1 MTFVACE
8 DNNITS
14 DIENVEE
21 GILYESDEL
30 GEMTR
35 KASVAEIKARAD
47 EQYHKSMNL
56 RKNRVAAATSIPH
69 WVGVLSATGGCP
81 AGVPNISYYMD
92 CEDKRTDTQYEYHNC
107 TNCYRPKGAQIVN
120 GGDVKWSICIVDA
133 KKYNFQRI
141 KYSYALF
148 DFSME
153 QYLGEQNIAS
163 IYVYNDDE
171 DKGNCNKFMNSSYGF
186 ERAEYGLPQQNHS
199 RNTAFWLLYFKKDN
213 NYMKLPN
220 IGFDYDIFSNFDCDY
235 AKQAVLITDSEDDN
249 CNNSVVLYTPATT
262 TSAATDDPVYDRWVD
277 SDYKIVKNS
286 GSHMHYAIQKS
297 SVWRN

>member
-1 MTFVACE
+1 MYLKNLFLKPMGVLCFLTFVACE

-92 CEDKRTDTQYEYHNC
+92 CTWEQSVQGCGGGNELGTSGGGVDHGLT
-107 TNCYRPKGAQIVN
+107 GA
-120 GGDVKWSICIVDA
+120 
-133 KKYNFQRI
+133 
-141 KYSYALF
+141 
-148 DFSME
+148 E
-153 QYLGEQNIAS
+153 
-163 IYVYNDDE
+163 
-171 DKGNCNKFMNSSYGF
+171 
-186 ERAEYGLPQQNHS
+186 
-199 RNTAFWLLYFKKDN
+199 
-213 NYMKLPN
+213 
-220 IGFDYDIFSNFDCDY
+220 
-235 AKQAVLITDSEDDN
+235 SEF
-249 CNNSVVLYTPATT
+249 
-262 TSAATDDPVYDRWVD
+262 
-277 SDYKIVKNS
+277 
-286 GSHMHYAIQKS
+286 
-297 SVWRN
+297 